1 MSVKH
6 LSIMKIIE
14 SYKKGTI
21 RSDNKR
27 NSNLKLINS
36 AIRSISERG
45 INETTMLNV
54 SKGAGLS
61 HGIVN
66 FHFKSKELLLIE
78 TLKFISNE
86 YLEEF
91 QKKLQKAKE
100 DPEKKIIAIINND
113 FNKKICNRD
122 KIAVWYTFLS
132 EVKFKPVYLQICKE
146 RDEYYSEI
154 VRSIFVELINKD
166 KNKKLSAKKIT
177 TSLLA
182 LTMGLWLDQLV
193 DPDIFKRNE
202 AKEICLNFVKNIFPK
217 QFKGF

>member
-1 MSVKH
+1 MKNIQLVK
-6 LSIMKIIE
+6 KINTRLE
-14 SYKKGTI
+14 NKKT
-21 RSDNKR
+21 
-27 NSNLKLINS
+27 SNIKLINS
-36 AIRSISERG
+36 AIKSISKRG
-45 INETTMLNV
+45 INETTMSNV
-54 SKGAGLS
+54 SQGAGLS
-61 HGIVN
+61 QGIVN
-66 FHFKSKELLLIE
+66 FHFKSKELLFIE
-78 TLKFISNE
+78 TLKYISNE
-86 YLEEF
+86 YLAAF
-91 QKKLQKAKE
+91 QHRLKRAGN
-100 DPEKKIIAIINND
+100 DPRKKIIAIIKND
-113 FNKKICNRD
+113 FDKKICNRD

-217 QFKGF
+217 QFKVF